1 MEVVVTTSTI
11 SRAKLQSNRHHQQTN
26 TKFFYKPDVLSVAQP
41 TNMVHGV
48 SVNKTRV
55 KKGTVDPYKPS
66 LPPNIYSLSPLF

>member
-26 TKFFYKPDVLSVAQP
+26 TNFFYKPDVLSVAQQ

-55 KKGTVDPYKPS
+55 KKRHS
-66 LPPNIYSLSPLF
+66 